1 MVVKMNLKHV
11 DELSGGRKRFRR
23 RYPKA
28 LVPVIGE
35 AVFQV
40 AMKAREGGAL
50 VTEWEKL
57 MKAYDREVAKAE
69 RKAGV
74 SVIDGQSTWERW
86 KEAREEAAALLDTI
100 KGDLTEDERREL
112 LGEELERR
120 GADPV
125 LYRAVA
131 APDGD
136 EYNDLPKVTMLDAK
150 NMYLRERLGGGTGR
164 NNKNRLDRVCKR
176 IETTLG
182 PLDKLPLVDLTR
194 EQARALRDAMLS
206 TRKTDGRKLAP
217 ASVRRELDMIKAV
230 VSLGIKEFDLQREAD
245 NPFVDLPISVKNAA
259 PDVDSN
265 KRDPLPPEVLSK
277 MRLRMRE
284 KTQVPALG
292 LIWRLL
298 EGTGCRGAE
307 VVGLRREDVVIEG
320 LYPHINVAWHE
331 DRRVKTKA
339 SIRSVPLVGDALVAA
354 KEALA
359 LSERDPMLF
368 PKYAYEGGP
377 DAASAALMKHLRA
390 VTKDKR
396 HVVYS
401 LRHNMKDWLVL
412 AGTSERVENRIMGHT
427 VGGLGDRVYGGNDA
441 KLKVA
446 YGAMEKV
453 ALLRRQSGLG

>member
-23 RYPKA
+23 RYPKS
-28 LVPVIGE
+28 LVPVLGE

-50 VTEWEKL
+50 VSEWESL
-57 MKAYDREVAKAE
+57 MKTYDRNVAKAE
-69 RKAGV
+69 RAAGV
-74 SVIDGQSTWERW
+74 AGADDRLSPLELWR
-86 KEAREEAAALLDTI
+86 EARRDAAAMLAAFKD
-100 KGDLTEDERREL
+100 DLTEDERREL
-112 LGEELERR
+112 LGDELERR
-120 GADPV
+120 EADPV
-125 LYRAVA
+125 LYRAVVEPD
-131 APDGD
+131 AP
-136 EYNDLPKVTMLDAK
+136 EPKPTLLDAK
-150 NMYLRERLGGGTGR
+150 NMYLQERLEGGTGR

-176 IETTLG
+176 IEATLG
-182 PLDKLPLVDLTR
+182 PLNKLSLVDLTR
-194 EQARALRDAMLS
+194 DQARTLRDAMLS
-206 TRKTDGRKLAP
+206 TRKADGTRLAP
-217 ASVRRELDMIKAV
+217 ASVRRELDMIKAM
-230 VSLGIKEFDLQREAD
+230 VSLGIKEFGLQREAD
-245 NPFVDLPISVKNAA
+245 NPFIDLPISSKGVA
-259 PDVDSN
+259 PDVDSS
-265 KRDPLPPEVLSK
+265 KRDPLPKNVLLA
-277 MRLRMRE
+277 MRDRMRE
-284 KTQVPALG
+284 KAQVPALG

-307 VVGLRREDVVIEG
+307 VVGLRREDVVLDG

-354 KEALA
+354 REALT
-359 LSERDPMLF
+359 LSEGEPMLF
-368 PKYAYEGGP
+368 PKYARENGP
-377 DAASAALMKHLRA
+377 DAASAALMKHLRT
-390 VTKDKR
+390 VTKNPR

-446 YGAMEKV
+446 YEAMEK
-453 ALLRRQSGLG
+453 AIKGMP

>member
-23 RYPKA
+23 RYPKS
-28 LVPVIGE
+28 LIPVLGE

-40 AMKAREGGAL
+40 AMKARGGGAL

-57 MKAYDREVAKAE
+57 MKAYDRNVVKAE

-74 SVIDGQSTWERW
+74 VTADALSPLEQWR
-86 KEAREEAAALLDTI
+86 EARMEAAAMLAAFKD
-100 KGDLTEDERREL
+100 DLTEDERREL
-112 LGEELERR
+112 LGDELERQ

-125 LYRAVA
+125 LYQAVVMPESEA
-131 APDGD
+131 
-136 EYNDLPKVTMLDAK
+136 PKVTMLDAK
-150 NMYLRERLGGGTGR
+150 NMYLQERLAGGTGR

-176 IETTLG
+176 VEVTLG
-182 PLDKLPLVDLTR
+182 PLDKLALVDLTR
-194 EQARALRDAMLS
+194 DQARALRDAMLS
-206 TRKTDGRKLAP
+206 TRKADGTRLAT
-217 ASVRRELDMIKAV
+217 ASVRRELDMIKAIV
-230 VSLGIKEFDLQREAD
+230 TLGIKEFGLQRDAV
-245 NPFVDLPISVKNAA
+245 NPFMDLAISNNDKA
-259 PDVDSN
+259 PDVDSS
-265 KRDPLPPEVLSK
+265 KRDPLPEKVLLA

-284 KTQVPALG
+284 KTQDPTLG

-307 VVGLRREDVVIEG
+307 VIGLRREDVVLDG
-320 LYPHINVAWHE
+320 LYPHINVAWHD

-339 SIRSVPLVGDALVAA
+339 SIRAVPLVGDALVAS
-354 KEALA
+354 KEALT
-359 LSERDPMLF
+359 LSEGETVLF
-368 PKYAYEGGP
+368 PKYAREAGP
-377 DAASAALMKHLRA
+377 DAASAALMKHLRT

-441 KLKVA
+441 KLKVV
-446 YGAMEKV
+446 YEAMEKAV
-453 ALLRRQSGLG
+453 REMP

>member
-23 RYPKA
+23 RYPKS
-28 LVPVIGE
+28 LVKVIGE

-50 VTEWEKL
+50 VTEWESL
-57 MKAYDREVAKAE
+57 MKAYDRNVAKAE
-69 RKAGV
+69 RSAGIAHPDDRL
-74 SVIDGQSTWERW
+74 SPLEKWR
-86 KEAREEAAALLDTI
+86 EARRETVAMMEAFKA
-100 KGDLTEDERREL
+100 DLTEDERREL
-112 LGEELERR
+112 LGDDLERR

-125 LYRAVA
+125 LYRAVVEPD
-131 APDGD
+131 AP
-136 EYNDLPKVTMLDAK
+136 EPKVTMLDAK
-150 NMYLRERLGGGTGR
+150 NMYMQERLEGGTGR

-176 IETTLG
+176 VEATLG

-194 EQARALRDAMLS
+194 DQARELRDAMLS
-206 TRKTDGRKLAP
+206 TRKTDGSKLSP
-217 ASVRRELDMIKAV
+217 ASVRRELDMIKAM
-230 VSLGIKEFDLQREAD
+230 VSLGIKEYGLQREAD
-245 NPFVDLPISVKNAA
+245 NPFVDLPITVKNAA

-265 KRDPLPPEVLSK
+265 KRDPLPEDVLLA
-277 MRLRMRE
+277 MRKRMRE

-307 VVGLRREDVVIEG
+307 VVGLRREDVVLDG
-320 LYPHINVAWHE
+320 RYPHINVAWHE

-354 KEALA
+354 QEALT
-359 LSERDPMLF
+359 LSEGKPMLF
-368 PKYAYEGGP
+368 PKYAREAGP
-377 DAASAALMKHLRA
+377 DGVSAALMKHLRT
-390 VTKDKR
+390 VTKNPR

-427 VGGLGDRVYGGNDA
+427 VGSLGDRVYGG
-441 KLKVA
+441 KVPA
-446 YGAMEKV
+446 
-453 ALLRRQSGLG
+453 R